1 MAKDRTFRVSVM
13 NIVIHPHTAQKYADL
28 WRMAYRSRKPVYLRG
43 KFKGLIGSHHP
54 INADNPLDGI
64 QGEIYK
70 FFDLDPDSPWFDLES
85 AKKADQEDVNQ
96 IKIPAKLKPELVLFN
111 YVFFP
116 KVHKLI
122 YESKTTAGKGLSP
135 GSMESMLNNL
145 FSNSRIQEEFGT
157 VEVTAVPRRNSLQTL
172 FKIHRLSSLMIDL
185 RKPNAD
191 DFAKLERRFMKRLED
206 MKARQLREIVVAE
219 RGKHLEPDDEVKQLA
234 EVAKSN
240 GEVIAHGA
248 DVNGM
253 PVVKSTKAMPMI
265 EAVSYD
271 PDNSDARSAILQK
284 ANEIIND

>member
-1 MAKDRTFRVSVM
+1 MARDRTFRVGVM

-28 WRMAYRSRKPVYLRG
+28 WRMAYRSRKPVDLRG

-54 INADNPLDGI
+54 VNSDNPLDGI

-85 AKKADQEDVNQ
+85 AKKAEQEDVNQ
-96 IKIPAKLKPELVLFN
+96 IRIPAKLKPDLVLFN

-116 KVHKLI
+116 KVHKLV
-122 YESKTTAGKGLSP
+122 YEAKTTSGKGLSP
-135 GSMESMLNNL
+135 GSMEKMLSNL

-172 FKIHRLSSLMIDL
+172 YKIYRLSSLIIDL

-191 DFAKLERRFMKRLED
+191 DFSKLERRYMKRLED
-206 MKARQLREIVVAE
+206 MKARRLQETIVAE
-219 RGKHLEPDDEVKQLA
+219 RGQNLEPDDEVKQLA

-248 DVNGM
+248 DADGM
-253 PVVKSTKAMPMI
+253 PVIKSTRAMPMI

-271 PDNSDARSAILQK
+271 PDNSDAKSAILQK
-284 ANEIIND
+284 ANEIVND